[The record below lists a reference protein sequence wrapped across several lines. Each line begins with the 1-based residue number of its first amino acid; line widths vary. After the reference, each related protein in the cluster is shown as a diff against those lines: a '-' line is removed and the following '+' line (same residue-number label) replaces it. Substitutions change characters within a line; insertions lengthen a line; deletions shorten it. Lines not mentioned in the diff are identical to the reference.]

1 MPVGP
6 EAAKVKSKPF
16 SLFRVTLRKSTSA
29 VPGGKTKPTVGV
41 PHRQGPPD
49 DIVAI
54 AYQSATGVASVH
66 QPVVPAAG
74 RTADVDGERLERTRA
89 EQERISERLQPTSP
103 GGEPVVEQPA
113 AEPSCDDVD
122 QPATEPI
129 HAEQRISEREPPV
142 QPTSPGRGAVV
153 KQPAAEPWRDDV
165 DQPATEPIRMEQERI
180 SETEPPVQPSPGREP
195 VLEQPAVEP
204 WRDDVDQPATEPIH
218 TQQERISETEPPV
231 QPSPGREPMLEEP
244 AAEPW
249 RDDIDQPAT
258 ELIHTQ
264 QERISE
270 TEPPVQPPSSGREPM
285 LEQPAAEPWH
295 DDVDQ
300 PAAEPAEV
308 VSSSIASGSKEV
320 TYFEGSPLD
329 LSTTPTGPP
338 VSEDHP
344 PQAALGTPHEAAGAS
359 VLLAGPGL
367 ASSSASAGPSG
378 FLTPTEPRAEHTAAE
393 HTVDSPHVPA
403 SPARVPGKSAESG
416 VVPSPV
422 IAFPS
427 PVIPTA
433 PRDGGP
439 VVFEPTDHWS
449 SRGVADPAV
458 GEPTAPE
465 VSWLDS
471 LKSFAARVVSGAA
484 EKVSAKMHE
493 TVQAALGDEE
503 GHSADPMAKY
513 QKEMRATLRS
523 QRTDYRAHRHV
534 ALAGYGGN
542 DTSGYW
548 RQQNLLA

>member
-165 DQPATEPIRMEQERI
+165 DQPATEPIRME
-180 SETEPPVQPSPGREP
+180 
-195 VLEQPAVEP
+195 
-204 WRDDVDQPATEPIH
+204 
-218 TQQERISETEPPV
+218 
-231 QPSPGREPMLEEP
+231 
-244 AAEPW
+244 
-249 RDDIDQPAT
+249 
-258 ELIHTQ
+258 